1 MNLAQKDSSWNL
13 GGNVGSF
20 DLWSSYKLFNR
31 VMVMGKMKIM
41 CLFYIVEMKATN
53 ERLCKDNNYGMGD
66 FDRIW
71 DLNSFKSI
79 NFGKMIQ

>member
-20 DLWSSYKLFNR
+20 DFWSSCE
-31 VMVMGKMKIM
+31 VVESVMGKMKIM

-66 FDRIW
+66 VDSIW